1 MFIHLQRKTR
11 QRSGNVNHKN
21 WPLMLFSWFHASRTC
36 NANQSQC
43 IEKHSGWSVNVLGN
57 TTQPRKRPGLQISN
71 SGSDT
76 GNISTE
82 VCGSPFDLLMQ
93 VSSAVEIEG
102 LLVWRCLPHCLE
114 ETPCNPVHRCG
125 FWFFGFFIA
134 PFSKLWPLVT
144 EKALSWIDLIYRSAV
159 HIKMCMCGS

>member
-1 MFIHLQRKTR
+1 
-11 QRSGNVNHKN
+11 
-21 WPLMLFSWFHASRTC
+21 MLFSWFHASRTC
-36 NANQSQC
+36 NTNQSQC

-57 TTQPRKRPGLQISN
+57 TTQPRKCPGLQISN

-82 VCGSPFDLLMQ
+82 VCGSPFDLLMR
-93 VSSAVEIEG
+93 VSSAIEIEG

-125 FWFFGFFIA
+125 FPFFGFFIA

-144 EKALSWIDLIYRSAV
+144 EKALSWNWFDLPVSSSHQDV
-159 HIKMCMCGS
+159 HVRILTKAARMNSFAFIHLS